1 VKTAAKLHELGVI
14 HEMPLQDFI
23 IIGDG
28 AYNSFKEDGRF

>member
-1 VKTAAKLHELGVI
+1 VKTAAKLQELGVI

-28 AYNSFKEDGRF
+28 AYNSFRQDGRF